1 MIIIHKINDLLFNL
15 FPKAVEGGKNK
26 EALKESLIDF
36 YTFGPFR
43 PNVEIEG
50 DFVKIEIDTSSIT
63 SQKAEFDTVVKHCER
78 GNFKAAKPIL
88 EKLIKKNP
96 TNSEYYR
103 ILGQILSEEG
113 NIDAAVNNL
122 HTALRWNS
130 KNTHALTMLGNIFA
144 RNMNDILTA
153 MTYFEHA
160 LAVKPDDHI
169 AINNIGA
176 NLMQLGR
183 MKEAEQYFQ
192 KAYALNPNYAQT
204 LYALAMVN
212 NVKNDYVIALD
223 FISQAAKNCRPSDP
237 LYNHTF
243 ELANEVSKKAIP
255 KIDPMEMFNEFS
267 QKLAIASGKNIDL
280 IQDENIPTPA
290 KIEIAE
296 NYNRDKHIIRY
307 KKGRQAGRQ
316 GIPHLL
322 MHELG
327 HLHLTVQGRK
337 KGTNYLFVA
346 TREQKELFI
355 RNNEST
361 IARLNKK
368 GLDDASIA
376 GYITSLFNGMNSQIY
391 NVPVDLFIEDLLYK
405 NYPLLRP
412 FQFISLLELLNEYI
426 AVSKNRV
433 IAENTPIFIRTAT
446 IILSLVNAHQF
457 KDLYGFDLSN
467 QFEVTSQQLKISKEL
482 YSEYQKYQKN
492 GRALDAH
499 ELIQQWAKRL
509 NIENYFS
516 LMEENAFRVSKSNGS
531 SGEPDHFINP
541 ELQSLNKA
549 QIDFA
554 TEPAGQ
560 SAVTMYM
567 LAALQYFNGM
577 PPAKIKEIGFE
588 IGLLGQKGIDH
599 ANMEQ
604 RYYLKSIPDKEF
616 TGLQILSYMYVA
628 FHFIDPTLDMG
639 LNFKKE
645 FETAKGL
652 FESGKK

>member
-1 MIIIHKINDLLFNL
+1 
-15 FPKAVEGGKNK
+15 
-26 EALKESLIDF
+26 
-36 YTFGPFR
+36 
-43 PNVEIEG
+43 
-50 DFVKIEIDTSSIT
+50 
-63 SQKAEFDTVVKHCER
+63 
-78 GNFKAAKPIL
+78 
-88 EKLIKKNP
+88 
-96 TNSEYYR
+96 
-103 ILGQILSEEG
+103 
-113 NIDAAVNNL
+113 
-122 HTALRWNS
+122 
-130 KNTHALTMLGNIFA
+130 MLGNIFA
-144 RNMNDILTA
+144 RNMNDIPTA
-153 MTYFEHA
+153 MTYFEQA
-160 LAVKPDDHI
+160 LSVKPDDHI

-183 MKEAEQYFQ
+183 MREAEQYFQ
-192 KAYALNPNYAQT
+192 KAYTLNPNYAQT

-243 ELANEVSKKAIP
+243 ELANEVSGKAVG
-255 KIDPMEMFNEFS
+255 KTDPMEMYNEFS
-267 QKLAIASGKNIDL
+267 QKLAVASGKNIDL
-280 IQDENIPTPA
+280 IEDENIPTPA

-346 TREQKELFI
+346 TKEQKELFI
-355 RNNEST
+355 RNNETT
-361 IARLNKK
+361 IVRLNKK
-368 GLDDASIA
+368 GLDDESLS
-376 GYITSLFNGMNSQIY
+376 GFITSLFNGMNSQIY
-391 NVPVDLFIEDLLYK
+391 NVPIDLFIEDFLYK
-405 NYPLLRP
+405 DYPPLRP
-412 FQFISLLELLNEYI
+412 FQFISLLELLKEYI
-426 AVSKNRV
+426 AVSKNRA

-482 YSEYQKYQKN
+482 YSEYLKYQKN
-492 GRALDAH
+492 DRALDAH
-499 ELIQQWAKRL
+499 ELIRQWAKRL
-509 NIENYFS
+509 GIEGYFS
-516 LMEENAFRVSKSNGS
+516 LIEETEFRASKMDGA
-531 SGEPDHFINP
+531 GEEPDHFINP
-541 ELQSLNKA
+541 ELQSPKT

-554 TEPAGQ
+554 KEPAGQ

>member
-1 MIIIHKINDLLFNL
+1 
-15 FPKAVEGGKNK
+15 
-26 EALKESLIDF
+26 
-36 YTFGPFR
+36 
-43 PNVEIEG
+43 
-50 DFVKIEIDTSSIT
+50 
-63 SQKAEFDTVVKHCER
+63 
-78 GNFKAAKPIL
+78 
-88 EKLIKKNP
+88 
-96 TNSEYYR
+96 
-103 ILGQILSEEG
+103 
-113 NIDAAVNNL
+113 
-122 HTALRWNS
+122 
-130 KNTHALTMLGNIFA
+130 
-144 RNMNDILTA
+144 
-153 MTYFEHA
+153 
-160 LAVKPDDHI
+160 
-169 AINNIGA
+169 
-176 NLMQLGR
+176 
-183 MKEAEQYFQ
+183 
-192 KAYALNPNYAQT
+192 
-204 LYALAMVN
+204 
-212 NVKNDYVIALD
+212 
-223 FISQAAKNCRPSDP
+223 
-237 LYNHTF
+237 
-243 ELANEVSKKAIP
+243 
-255 KIDPMEMFNEFS
+255 
-267 QKLAIASGKNIDL
+267 
-280 IQDENIPTPA
+280 
-290 KIEIAE
+290 
-296 NYNRDKHIIRY
+296 
-307 KKGRQAGRQ
+307 
-316 GIPHLL
+316 
-322 MHELG
+322 
-327 HLHLTVQGRK
+327 
-337 KGTNYLFVA
+337 
-346 TREQKELFI
+346 
-355 RNNEST
+355 
-361 IARLNKK
+361 
-368 GLDDASIA
+368 
-376 GYITSLFNGMNSQIY
+376 MNSQIY